1 MPTNEEP
8 KKEAIK
14 DEPAAAELEH
24 TNEELKHE
32 DAVKIAGG
40 HGKIY

>member
-1 MPTNEEP
+1 MPTKEEP

-14 DEPAAAELEH
+14 DQPVTEELEH

-32 DAVKIAGG
+32 DAEKIAGG